1 MSNIFI
7 ILAGG
12 INKRLKSKTPKPY
25 IKINNKEL
33 IQYSIEAASAV
44 KNINRIVIVY
54 NIKHQKY
61 LKDKKFNKYLKVKGG
76 KTRAESSYNALKKIK
91 KYKCKNIL
99 IHDAARA
106 NISNKLIEKIIKAL
120 ENNNTAIPALH
131 INDSIKKK
139 IKKKISNVDRNNL
152 YQIQTPQ
159 GFKFK
164 EILKLNERSFDP
176 TITDDASLYI
186 NKNKKINLINGDI
199 NNIKIT
205 SKKDLETLSKFKQKK
220 IYYGIGFDV
229 HRLVKNKKLFIGGIN
244 IPFHLGT
251 LGHSDGDPVLHA
263 IIDSILGACK
273 MGDIGEKFSDKN
285 KKYKNIRS
293 TILLKNII
301 NQIKIKKI
309 YINNI
314 DINIII
320 QKPKISK
327 FKNKIVDSISKICE
341 ILPNQINIKGK
352 TTEKLGLIGKEKAIA
367 CEVITSVAQYE

>member
-139 IKKKISNVDRNNL
+139 I
-152 YQIQTPQ
+152 
-159 GFKFK
+159 
-164 EILKLNERSFDP
+164 
-176 TITDDASLYI
+176 
-186 NKNKKINLINGDI
+186 
-199 NNIKIT
+199 
-205 SKKDLETLSKFKQKK
+205 
-220 IYYGIGFDV
+220 
-229 HRLVKNKKLFIGGIN
+229 
-244 IPFHLGT
+244 
-251 LGHSDGDPVLHA
+251 
-263 IIDSILGACK
+263 
-273 MGDIGEKFSDKN
+273 
-285 KKYKNIRS
+285 
-293 TILLKNII
+293 
-301 NQIKIKKI
+301 
-309 YINNI
+309 
-314 DINIII
+314 
-320 QKPKISK
+320 
-327 FKNKIVDSISKICE
+327 
-341 ILPNQINIKGK
+341 
-352 TTEKLGLIGKEKAIA
+352 
-367 CEVITSVAQYE
+367 